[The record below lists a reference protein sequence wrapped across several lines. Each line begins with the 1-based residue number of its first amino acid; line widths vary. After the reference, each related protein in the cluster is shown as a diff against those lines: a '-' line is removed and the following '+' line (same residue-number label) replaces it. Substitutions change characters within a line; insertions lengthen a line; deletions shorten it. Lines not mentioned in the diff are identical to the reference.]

1 MAYTLTQQ
9 LTSGMAGKGII
20 NTYDIDDKIQG
31 KTQEAIN
38 QDLYQ
43 KLVDTGNIA
52 AGISTVDYDSDT
64 KRINFRSSDSTLICY
79 LDATL
84 FIKDGIVNSVQV
96 DNVEI
101 DNTLTK
107 CLVISFNTDA
117 DKQDIIIPIKDIIDQ
132 DLFYTKTEI
141 DSYNEG
147 INSSI
152 TDLQNS
158 RLFREE
164 NGGLKTNIN
173 NKAPGVNSF
182 SEGLTTNALGANSH
196 SEGKGLNISSNPE
209 EAYTAGGNFIIID
222 NTNDENIAIGSKLY
236 YPKKVESA
244 TVVSKIWSGLNDLEF
259 VSIDL
264 DSSFAGNINAGEYV
278 YINDNESFTPVEVMI
293 DYTAGDT
300 TIKLDIAVY
309 DTIEEGTI
317 LSSNA
322 IDEPFGIKTITN
334 IETVENNTKL
344 YLNSPIEYNLATTD
358 TIYIESGVASGQGS
372 HSEGLGTNA
381 VGDYSH
387 TSGVFTNTKNEG
399 EFACGTRNKST
410 EDVTMFSVG
419 IGETSHINAFEVTK
433 EGDLFIKGAGGYN
446 GTNITGTGVKSV
458 QEVLSEVG
466 NNAALEA
473 RVSAIEARFVQEI
486 IDKITGSIGFSL
498 GNLYAGYPKTVTATG
513 TVSLPSEVTVDK
525 ITSIKL
531 VGNGQTV
538 EQSGQTSVSIQNSV
552 TAPQTYTLTA
562 SIAAPYTKSISK
574 TATVNQVCPIYIAL
588 VDSDI
593 DTSAKVITEIAKVD
607 NLYSPNS
614 PVSNIKTITNKA
626 FTYTANQ
633 RLAFICGQS
642 GIRVKQVGGLADD
655 PYTVNGESTTI
666 NGMTAYVYLTGTQ
679 QAGTRNIT
687 FNP

>member
-9 LTSGMAGKGII
+9 LTSGMAGKGIV
-20 NTYDIDDKIQG
+20 NTYDIDDRIQG

-52 AGISTVDYDSDT
+52 AGISTVDYDSNT
-64 KRINFRSSDSTLICY
+64 KRINFRSSDSTIVCY

-84 FIKDGIVNSVQV
+84 FIKDGIVDSVQV

-107 CLVISFNTDA
+107 CLIISFNTDA
-117 DKQDIIIPIKDIIDQ
+117 DKQDIIIPVKDIIDQ

-141 DSYNEG
+141 DSYHEG

-158 RLFREE
+158 RLFKEE

-173 NKAPGVNSF
+173 NKAPGINSF
-182 SEGLTTNALGANSH
+182 SEGLTTNALGINSH
-196 SEGKGLNISSNPE
+196 SEGKGLNIPSNPE

-236 YPKKVESA
+236 YPKKIETA
-244 TVVSKIWSGLNDLEF
+244 TVLALSS
-259 VSIDL
+259 
-264 DSSFAGNINAGEYV
+264 DSDDNINFTQILLSTGFVENISAGEYI
-278 YINDNESFTPVEVMI
+278 YINDNNEFTPIEVVFN
-293 DYTAGDT
+293 YTAGDT
-300 TIKLDIAVY
+300 TIKVSEESDN
-309 DTIEEGTI
+309 IEIGTI
-317 LSSNA
+317 LSSNS
-322 IDEPFGIKTITN
+322 IDTPFGIKTITN

-344 YLNSPIEYNLATTD
+344 YLNSPIEYDLATTD

-387 TSGVFTNTKNEG
+387 TSGVFTNTTNEG

-419 IGETSHINAFEVTK
+419 IGETDHVNAFEVTK

-458 QEVLSEVG
+458 QEVLSDVG

-486 IDKITGSIGFSL
+486 IDKITGGISFTL
-498 GNLYAGYPKTVTATG
+498 GNLYAGYPKIVTATG
-513 TVSLPSEVTVDK
+513 TVSLPSEVTADK

-538 EQSGQTSVSIQNSV
+538 EQSGQTSVNIQNSV
-552 TAPQTYTLTA
+552 TAPQTYTLTV
-562 SIAAPYTKSISK
+562 SIAAPYTKTISK
-574 TATVNQVCPIYIAL
+574 TDTINQVCPIYIAL
-588 VDSDI
+588 VDSNI
-593 DTSAKVITEIAKVD
+593 DTAAKVITEIAKVD

>member
-9 LTSGMAGKGII
+9 LTSGMAGKGIV
-20 NTYDIDDKIQG
+20 NTYDIDDRIQG

-52 AGISTVDYDSDT
+52 AGISTVDYDSNT
-64 KRINFRSSDSTLICY
+64 KRINFRSSDSTIVCY

-84 FIKDGIVNSVQV
+84 FIKDGIVDSVQV

-107 CLVISFNTDA
+107 CLIISFNTDA

-141 DSYNEG
+141 DSYHEG

-158 RLFREE
+158 RLFKEE

-173 NKAPGVNSF
+173 NKAPGINSF
-182 SEGLTTNALGANSH
+182 SEGLTTNALGINSH
-196 SEGKGLNISSNPE
+196 SEGKGLNIPSNPE
-209 EAYTAGGNFIIID
+209 ETYTAGGNFIIID

-236 YPKKVESA
+236 YPKKIETA
-244 TVVSKIWSGLNDLEF
+244 TVLALSS
-259 VSIDL
+259 
-264 DSSFAGNINAGEYV
+264 DSDDNINFTQILLSTGFVENISAGEYI
-278 YINDNESFTPVEVMI
+278 YINDNNEFTPIEVVFN
-293 DYTAGDT
+293 YTAGDT
-300 TIKLDIAVY
+300 TIKVSEESDN
-309 DTIEEGTI
+309 IEIGTI
-317 LSSNA
+317 LSSNS
-322 IDEPFGIKTITN
+322 IDTPFGIKTITN

-344 YLNSPIEYNLATTD
+344 YLNSPIEYDLATTD

-387 TSGVFTNTKNEG
+387 TSGVFTNTTNEG

-419 IGETSHINAFEVTK
+419 IGETDHVNAFEITK

-458 QEVLSEVG
+458 QEVLSDVG

-486 IDKITGSIGFSL
+486 IDKITGGISFTL
-498 GNLYAGYPKTVTATG
+498 GNLYAGYPKIVTATG
-513 TVSLPSEVTVDK
+513 TVSLPSEVTADK

-538 EQSGQTSVSIQNSV
+538 EQSGQTSVNIQNSV
-552 TAPQTYTLTA
+552 TAPQTYTLTV
-562 SIAAPYTKSISK
+562 SIAAPYTKTISK
-574 TATVNQVCPIYIAL
+574 TDTINQVCPIYIAL
-588 VDSDI
+588 VDSNI
-593 DTSAKVITEIAKVD
+593 DTAAKVITEIAKVD

>member
-9 LTSGMAGKGII
+9 LTSGMAGKGIV
-20 NTYDIDDKIQG
+20 NTYDIDDRIQG

-64 KRINFRSSDSTLICY
+64 KRINFRSSDSTIVCY

-84 FIKDGIVNSVQV
+84 FIKDGIINSVRV

-107 CLVISFNTDA
+107 CLIISFNTDA

-141 DSYNEG
+141 DSYHEG

-158 RLFREE
+158 RLFKEE

-173 NKAPGVNSF
+173 NKASGANSF
-182 SEGLTTNALGANSH
+182 SEGLNTNALGENSH

-209 EAYTAGGNFIIID
+209 EAYTAGDNFIIVA
-222 NTNDENIAIGSKLY
+222 NNENIVVGSKLR
-236 YPKKVESA
+236 YPKKVENVN
-244 TVVSKIWSGLNDLEF
+244 VVSKSYGNLNGQLF
-259 VSIDL
+259 VAVDIDTP
-264 DSSFAGNINAGEYV
+264 FAENINAGEYV
-278 YINDNESFTPVEVMI
+278 YINDNGSFTPVEVILDYITDGTEI
-293 DYTAGDT
+293 DIDSS
-300 TIKLDIAVY
+300 VY
-309 DTIEEGTI
+309 DSIDEGTV

-322 IDEPFGIKTITN
+322 IDASFGVKTITD
-334 IETVENNTKL
+334 IEVVENNVKL
-344 YLNSPIEYNLATTD
+344 YLDSPIEYDLITTD
-358 TIYIESGVASGQGS
+358 IIYIESGIANGQGS

-387 TSGVFTNTKNEG
+387 ASGVFTNTKNEG

-410 EDVTMFSVG
+410 EDVTVFSVG
-419 IGETSHINAFEVTK
+419 IGETSQLNALEVNTD
-433 EGDLFIKGAGGYN
+433 GDLYIKGTGGYD
-446 GTNITGTGVKSV
+446 GTNITGVGIKSV
-458 QEVLSEVG
+458 QEILSEAG
-466 NNAALEA
+466 NAALDL
-473 RVSAIEARFVQEI
+473 RVSAIESKLNAELTNQ
-486 IDKITGSIGFSL
+486 ITGSISFSL
-498 GNLYAGYPKTVTATG
+498 NNLYAGYQKTIIATG
-513 TVSLPSEVTVDK
+513 SISLPPEIPISK

-538 EQSGQTSVSIQNSV
+538 EESGQSSVVIQNSV
-552 TAPQTYTLTA
+552 SAPQTYTLTA
-562 SIAAPYTKSISK
+562 EIAEPFAKTITK
-574 TATVNQVCPIYIAL
+574 TATVNQICPIYIAI
-588 VDSDI
+588 VDSNI
-593 DTSAKVITEIAKVD
+593 DTVAKVIEEIVKFD

-614 PVSNIKTITNKA
+614 PISNIKTITNKQ
-626 FTYTANQ
+626 FTYAANQ

-655 PYTVNGESTTI
+655 PYLINGESTTI
-666 NGMTAYVYLTGTQ
+666 SGMSAYVYLTGTQ

>member
-9 LTSGMAGKGII
+9 LTSGMAGKGIV
-20 NTYDIDDKIQG
+20 NTYDIDDRIQG

-64 KRINFRSSDSTLICY
+64 KRINFRSSDSTIVCY

-84 FIKDGIVNSVQV
+84 FIKDGIVSSVRV

-101 DNTLTK
+101 DDILIK

-158 RLFREE
+158 RLFKEE

-173 NKAPGVNSF
+173 NKASGANSF
-182 SEGLTTNALGANSH
+182 SEGLNTNALGENSH
-196 SEGKGLNISSNPE
+196 SEGKGLNTSSNPE
-209 EAYTAGGNFIIID
+209 EAYTAGDNFIIVA
-222 NTNDENIAIGSKLY
+222 NNENIVVGSKLR
-236 YPKKVESA
+236 YPKKVENVN
-244 TVVSKIWSGLNDLEF
+244 VVSKSYGNLNGQLF
-259 VSIDL
+259 VAIDI
-264 DSSFAGNINAGEYV
+264 DAPFAENINAGEYV
-278 YINDNESFTPVEVMI
+278 YINDNGSFTPVEVI
-293 DYTAGDT
+293 LDYTTDST
-300 TIKLDIAVY
+300 EIDIDSSVY
-309 DTIEEGTI
+309 DSIDEGTV

-322 IDEPFGIKTITN
+322 IDASFGVKTITDVE
-334 IETVENNTKL
+334 IVENNVKL
-344 YLNSPIEYNLATTD
+344 YLDSPIEYDLVTTD
-358 TIYIESGVASGQGS
+358 TIYIESGIANGQGS

-387 TSGVFTNTKNEG
+387 ASGVFTNTKNEG

-410 EDVTMFSVG
+410 EDVTVFSVG
-419 IGETSHINAFEVTK
+419 IGETSQLNALEVNTD
-433 EGDLFIKGAGGYN
+433 GDLYIKGTGGYD
-446 GTNITGTGVKSV
+446 GTNITGVGVKSV
-458 QEVLSEVG
+458 QEILSEAG
-466 NNAALEA
+466 NAALEA
-473 RVSAIEARFVQEI
+473 RVSAIESRFVQEI
-486 IDKITGSIGFSL
+486 IDKITGGISFTL

-513 TVSLPSEVTVDK
+513 TVSLPPEVTVDK

-538 EQSGQTSVSIQNSV
+538 EESGQTSVNIQNSV

-574 TATVNQVCPIYIAL
+574 TATINQVCPIYIAL
-588 VDSDI
+588 VDSNI
-593 DTSAKVITEIAKVD
+593 DTAAKVIAEIAKVD

-614 PVSNIKTITNKA
+614 PLSSIKSITNKA

>member
-9 LTSGMAGKGII
+9 LTSGMAGKGIV

-38 QDLYQ
+38 KDLYQ

-52 AGISTVDYDSDT
+52 AGISAVDYDSDT
-64 KRINFRSSDSTLICY
+64 KRINFRSSDSTIVCY

-84 FIKDGIVNSVQV
+84 FIKDGIVDSVQV

-117 DKQDIIIPIKDIIDQ
+117 DKQDITIPIKDIIDQ

-158 RLFREE
+158 RLFKEE

-182 SEGLTTNALGANSH
+182 SEGLTTNALGVNSH
-196 SEGKGLNISSNPE
+196 SEGKGLNIPSNPE

-236 YPKKVESA
+236 YPKKVENA
-244 TVVSKIWSGLNDLEF
+244 TVVSKSYGGINDLYYTELEISSGF
-259 VSIDL
+259 VE
-264 DSSFAGNINAGEYV
+264 NINAGK
-278 YINDNESFTPVEVMI
+278 YIYINNDNEFTPVEVVV

-300 TIKLDIAVY
+300 TIKVSEKAY
-309 DTIEEGTI
+309 DSIEEGII
-317 LSSNA
+317 LSANA
-322 IDEPFGIKTITN
+322 INEPFGIKTIIN

-344 YLNSPIEYNLATTD
+344 YLNSPIEYDLTTTD

-387 TSGVFTNTKNEG
+387 TSGVFTNTTNEG

-419 IGETSHINAFEVTK
+419 IGETDHVNAFEVTK

-458 QEVLSEVG
+458 QEVLSNVG

-486 IDKITGSIGFSL
+486 IDKITGGISFTL
-498 GNLYAGYPKTVTATG
+498 GNLYADYPKTVTATG
-513 TVSLPSEVTVDK
+513 TISLPSEVTADK

-531 VGNGQTV
+531 VGNEQTV
-538 EQSGQTSVSIQNSV
+538 EESGQTSVSIQNSV

-574 TATVNQVCPIYIAL
+574 TATINKVCPIYIAL
-588 VDSDI
+588 VDSNI
-593 DTSAKVITEIAKVD
+593 DTAAKVITEIAKVD
-607 NLYSPNS
+607 NLYSPDS

-642 GIRVKQVGGLADD
+642 RIRVKQVGGLADD

>member
-9 LTSGMAGKGII
+9 LTSGMAGKGIV
-20 NTYDIDDKIQG
+20 NTYDIDDRIQG

-64 KRINFRSSDSTLICY
+64 KRINFRSSDSTIVCY

-84 FIKDGIVNSVQV
+84 FIKDGIVNSVQI
-96 DNVEI
+96 DDVEI

-141 DSYNEG
+141 DFYNEG

-158 RLFREE
+158 RLFKEE

-173 NKAPGVNSF
+173 NKASGANSF
-182 SEGLTTNALGANSH
+182 SEGLNTNALGENSH

-209 EAYTAGGNFIIID
+209 EAYTAGDNFIIVV
-222 NTNDENIAIGSKLY
+222 NNENIVIGSKLY

-244 TVVSKIWSGLNDLEF
+244 TVISKSNENINDLYYVE
-259 VSIDL
+259 IQL
-264 DSSFAGNINAGEYV
+264 SSGFSENINVGENI
-278 YINDNESFTPVEVMI
+278 YINNDNEFIPIEVVI
-293 DYTAGDT
+293 DYIANDT
-300 TIKLDIAVY
+300 TIKVSKEVY
-309 DTIEEGTI
+309 NSIEEGTI

-322 IDEPFGIKTITN
+322 IDKPFGIKTITN

-387 TSGVFTNTKNEG
+387 ASGIFTNTKNEG

-410 EDVTMFSVG
+410 EDVTVFSVG
-419 IGETSHINAFEVTK
+419 IGEISPLNAFEVNTD
-433 EGDLFIKGAGGYN
+433 GDLYIKGTGGYD
-446 GTNITGTGVKSV
+446 GTNISENGVKSV
-458 QEVLSEVG
+458 QEVLSDVG
-466 NNAALEA
+466 NTSELES
-473 RVSAIEARFVQEI
+473 RISAIEARFVQEI
-486 IDKITGSIGFSL
+486 IDKITGSIGFTL

-513 TVSLPSEVTVDK
+513 TVSLPPEVTVDK

-531 VGNGQTV
+531 VGNGQTI
-538 EQSGQTSVSIQNSV
+538 EESGQTSVSIQNSV

-562 SIAAPYTKSISK
+562 TIAAPYTKSISK
-574 TATVNQVCPIYIAL
+574 SATINQVCPIYIAL

-593 DTSAKVITEIAKVD
+593 DTAAKVITEIAKVD

-614 PVSNIKTITNKA
+614 PISNIKTITNKA
-626 FTYTANQ
+626 FTYATNQ
-633 RLAFICGQS
+633 RLAFICGQN

-655 PYTVNGESTTI
+655 PYTVNGEPTTI

>member
-9 LTSGMAGKGII
+9 LTSGMAGKGIV
-20 NTYDIDDKIQG
+20 NTYDIDDRIQG

-64 KRINFRSSDSTLICY
+64 KRINFRSSDSTIVCY

-84 FIKDGIVNSVQV
+84 FIKDGIINSVRV

-107 CLVISFNTDA
+107 CLIISFNTDA

-141 DSYNEG
+141 DSYHEG

-158 RLFREE
+158 RLFKEE

-173 NKAPGVNSF
+173 NKASGANSF
-182 SEGLTTNALGANSH
+182 SEGLNTNALGENSH

-209 EAYTAGGNFIIID
+209 EAYTAGDNFIIVA
-222 NTNDENIAIGSKLY
+222 NNENIVVGSKLR
-236 YPKKVESA
+236 YPKKVEN
-244 TVVSKIWSGLNDLEF
+244 VNVISKSYGNLNGQLF
-259 VSIDL
+259 VAVDIDTP
-264 DSSFAGNINAGEYV
+264 FAENINAGEYV
-278 YINDNESFTPVEVMI
+278 YINDNGSFTPVEVILDYITDGTEI
-293 DYTAGDT
+293 DIDSS
-300 TIKLDIAVY
+300 VY
-309 DTIEEGTI
+309 DSIDEGTV

-322 IDEPFGIKTITN
+322 IDASFGVKTITD
-334 IETVENNTKL
+334 IEVVENNVKL
-344 YLNSPIEYNLATTD
+344 YLDSPIEYDLITTD
-358 TIYIESGVASGQGS
+358 IIYIESGIANGQGS

-387 TSGVFTNTKNEG
+387 ASGVFTNTKNEG

-410 EDVTMFSVG
+410 EDVTVFSVG
-419 IGETSHINAFEVTK
+419 IGETSQLNALEVNTD
-433 EGDLFIKGAGGYN
+433 GDLYIKGTGGYD

-458 QEVLSEVG
+458 QEILSEAR
-466 NNAALEA
+466 NAALEA

-486 IDKITGSIGFSL
+486 IDKITGGISFTL

-513 TVSLPSEVTVDK
+513 TVSLPPEVTADK

-538 EQSGQTSVSIQNSV
+538 EESGQTSVNIQNSV

-562 SIAAPYTKSISK
+562 SIAAPYTKTISK
-574 TATVNQVCPIYIAL
+574 TATINQVCPIYIAL
-588 VDSDI
+588 VDSNI
-593 DTSAKVITEIAKVD
+593 DTAAKVITEIAKVD
-607 NLYSPNS
+607 NLYSSNS
-614 PVSNIKTITNKA
+614 PLSNIKSITNKA
-626 FTYTANQ
+626 FTYAANQ

>member
-9 LTSGMAGKGII
+9 LTSGMAGKGIV
-20 NTYDIDDKIQG
+20 NTYDIDDRIQG

-64 KRINFRSSDSTLICY
+64 KRINFRSSDSTIVCY

-84 FIKDGIVNSVQV
+84 FIKDGIINSVRV

-101 DNTLTK
+101 DNTFTK
-107 CLVISFNTDA
+107 CLIISFNTDA

-141 DSYNEG
+141 DSYHEG

-158 RLFREE
+158 RLFKEE

-173 NKAPGVNSF
+173 NKASGANSF
-182 SEGLTTNALGANSH
+182 SEGLNTNALGENSH
-196 SEGKGLNISSNPE
+196 SEGKGLNTSSNPE
-209 EAYTAGGNFIIID
+209 EAYTAGDNFIIV
-222 NTNDENIAIGSKLY
+222 TNNENIVVGSKLR
-236 YPKKVESA
+236 YPKKVESVN
-244 TVVSKIWSGLNDLEF
+244 VVSKSYGNLNGQLF
-259 VSIDL
+259 VAVDIDAP
-264 DSSFAGNINAGEYV
+264 FAENINAGEYV
-278 YINDNESFTPVEVMI
+278 YINDNGSFTPVEVI
-293 DYTAGDT
+293 LDYTTDST
-300 TIKLDIAVY
+300 EIDIDSSVY
-309 DTIEEGTI
+309 DSIDEGTI

-322 IDEPFGIKTITN
+322 IDASFGVKTITD
-334 IETVENNTKL
+334 IEIVENNVKL
-344 YLNSPIEYNLATTD
+344 YLDSPIEYDLITTD
-358 TIYIESGVASGQGS
+358 TIYIESGIANGQGS

-387 TSGVFTNTKNEG
+387 ASGVFTNTKNEG

-410 EDVTMFSVG
+410 EDVTVFSVG
-419 IGETSHINAFEVTK
+419 IGETSQLNALEVNTD
-433 EGDLFIKGAGGYN
+433 GDLYIKGTGGYD
-446 GTNITGTGVKSV
+446 GTNITGIGVKSV
-458 QEVLSEVG
+458 QEILSEAG
-466 NNAALEA
+466 NAALDL
-473 RVSAIEARFVQEI
+473 RVSAIESKLNAELTNQ
-486 IDKITGSIGFSL
+486 ITGSISFSL
-498 GNLYAGYPKTVTATG
+498 NNLYAGYQKTIIATG
-513 TVSLPSEVTVDK
+513 SISLPPEIPISK

-538 EQSGQTSVSIQNSV
+538 EESGQSSVVIQNSV
-552 TAPQTYTLTA
+552 SAPQTYTLTA
-562 SIAAPYTKSISK
+562 EIAEPFAKTITK
-574 TATVNQVCPIYIAL
+574 TATVNQICPIYIAI
-588 VDSDI
+588 VDSNI
-593 DTSAKVITEIAKVD
+593 DTVAKVIEEIVKFD

-614 PVSNIKTITNKA
+614 PISNIKTITNKQ
-626 FTYTANQ
+626 FTYAANQ

>member
-9 LTSGMAGKGII
+9 LTSGMAGKGIV
-20 NTYDIDDKIQG
+20 NTYDIDDRIQG

-52 AGISTVDYDSDT
+52 AGISTVDYDSNT
-64 KRINFRSSDSTLICY
+64 KRINFRSSDSTIICY

-84 FIKDGIVNSVQV
+84 FIKDGIVDSVQV
-96 DNVEI
+96 DDVEI

-236 YPKKVESA
+236 YPKKVETA
-244 TVVSKIWSGLNDLEF
+244 TVLALSSDSDNDINFIQILLSTGF
-259 VSIDL
+259 VE
-264 DSSFAGNINAGEYV
+264 NVNAGEYI
-278 YINDNESFTPVEVMI
+278 YINDNNEFTPVEVVF
-293 DYTAGDT
+293 DYTAGNT
-300 TIKLDIAVY
+300 TIKVSEEADN
-309 DTIEEGTI
+309 IEIGTI
-317 LSSNA
+317 LSSNS
-322 IDEPFGIKTITN
+322 IDTPFGIKTITN

-344 YLNSPIEYNLATTD
+344 YLNSPIEYDLATTD

-381 VGDYSH
+381 VGNYSH

-419 IGETSHINAFEVTK
+419 IGETSHVNALEVNTD
-433 EGDLFIKGAGGYN
+433 GDLYIKGTGGYD

-458 QEVLSEVG
+458 QEVLSDVG

-486 IDKITGSIGFSL
+486 IDKITGGISFTL

-513 TVSLPSEVTVDK
+513 TVSLPTEVTVDK

-562 SIAAPYTKSISK
+562 TIAAPYTKTISK
-574 TATVNQVCPIYIAL
+574 TATINKVCPIYIAL

-593 DTSAKVITEIAKVD
+593 DTAAKVITEIAKVD

-614 PVSNIKTITNKA
+614 PVSSIKSITNKA

>member
-9 LTSGMAGKGII
+9 LTSGMAGKGIV
-20 NTYDIDDKIQG
+20 NTYDIDDRIQG

-64 KRINFRSSDSTLICY
+64 KRINFRSSDSTIVCY

-84 FIKDGIVNSVQV
+84 FIKDGIINSVRV

-107 CLVISFNTDA
+107 CLIISFNTDA

-158 RLFREE
+158 RLFKEE

-173 NKAPGVNSF
+173 NKASGANSF
-182 SEGLTTNALGANSH
+182 SEGLNTNALGENSH
-196 SEGKGLNISSNPE
+196 SEGKGLNTSSNPE
-209 EAYTAGGNFIIID
+209 EAYTAGDNFIIVA
-222 NTNDENIAIGSKLY
+222 NNENIVVGSKLR
-236 YPKKVESA
+236 YPKKVENVN
-244 TVVSKIWSGLNDLEF
+244 VVSKSYGNLNGQLF
-259 VSIDL
+259 VAVDIDAP
-264 DSSFAGNINAGEYV
+264 FAENINAGEYI
-278 YINDNESFTPVEVMI
+278 YINDNGSFTPVEVI
-293 DYTAGDT
+293 LDYTTDSSE
-300 TIKLDIAVY
+300 IDIDSSVY
-309 DTIEEGTI
+309 DSIDEGTV

-322 IDEPFGIKTITN
+322 IDASFGVKTITD
-334 IETVENNTKL
+334 IEIVENNIKL
-344 YLNSPIEYNLATTD
+344 YLDSPIEYDLITTD
-358 TIYIESGVASGQGS
+358 TVYIESGIADGQGS

-387 TSGVFTNTKNEG
+387 ASGVFTNTKNEG

-410 EDVTMFSVG
+410 EDVTVFSVG
-419 IGETSHINAFEVTK
+419 IGETSQLNALEVNTD
-433 EGDLFIKGAGGYN
+433 GDLYIKGTGGYD
-446 GTNITGTGVKSV
+446 GTNITGVGVKSV
-458 QEVLSEVG
+458 QEILSEAG
-466 NNAALEA
+466 NAALDL
-473 RVSAIEARFVQEI
+473 RVSAIESKLNAELTNQ
-486 IDKITGSIGFSL
+486 ITGSISFSL
-498 GNLYAGYPKTVTATG
+498 NNLYAGYQKTIIATG
-513 TVSLPSEVTVDK
+513 SISLPPEIPVSK

-538 EQSGQTSVSIQNSV
+538 EESGQSSVVIQNSV
-552 TAPQTYTLTA
+552 SAPQTYTLTA
-562 SIAAPYTKSISK
+562 EIAEPFAKTITK
-574 TATVNQVCPIYIAL
+574 TATVNQICPIYIAI
-588 VDSDI
+588 VDSNI
-593 DTSAKVITEIAKVD
+593 DTVAKVIEEIVKFD

-614 PVSNIKTITNKA
+614 PISNIKTITNKQ
-626 FTYTANQ
+626 FTYAANQ

-655 PYTVNGESTTI
+655 PYLINGESTTI
-666 NGMTAYVYLTGTQ
+666 GGMSAYIYLTGTQ

>member
-9 LTSGMAGKGII
+9 LTSGMAGKGIV
-20 NTYDIDDKIQG
+20 NTYDIDDRIQG

-52 AGISTVDYDSDT
+52 AGISTVDYDSNT
-64 KRINFRSSDSTLICY
+64 KRINFRSSDSTIICY

-84 FIKDGIVNSVQV
+84 FIKDGIVDSVQV
-96 DNVEI
+96 DDVEI

-209 EAYTAGGNFIIID
+209 EAYTAGGNFVIID

-236 YPKKVESA
+236 YPKKVETA
-244 TVVSKIWSGLNDLEF
+244 TVLALSSDSDNDINFIQVLLSTGF
-259 VSIDL
+259 VE
-264 DSSFAGNINAGEYV
+264 NINAGEYI
-278 YINDNESFTPVEVMI
+278 YINNNNEFTPVEVVFN
-293 DYTAGDT
+293 YTAGNT
-300 TIKLDIAVY
+300 TIKVSEEADN
-309 DTIEEGTI
+309 IEIGTI
-317 LSSNA
+317 LSSNS
-322 IDEPFGIKTITN
+322 IDTPFGIKTITN
-334 IETVENNTKL
+334 IETIENNTKL
-344 YLNSPIEYNLATTD
+344 YLNSPIEYDLATTD

-381 VGDYSH
+381 IGDYSH
-387 TSGVFTNTKNEG
+387 TSGVFTNTTNEG

-410 EDVTMFSVG
+410 EDITMFSVG
-419 IGETSHINAFEVTK
+419 IGETNHVNALEVNTD
-433 EGDLFIKGAGGYN
+433 GDLYIKGTGGYD

-458 QEVLSEVG
+458 QEVLSDVG

-473 RVSAIEARFVQEI
+473 RVSAIEARFVKEI
-486 IDKITGSIGFSL
+486 IDKITGGISFTL

-513 TVSLPSEVTVDK
+513 TVSLPTEVTADK

-538 EQSGQTSVSIQNSV
+538 EQSGQTSVSIQNNV

-574 TATVNQVCPIYIAL
+574 TATVNKVCPIYIAL

-593 DTSAKVITEIAKVD
+593 DTAAKVITEIAKVD

-614 PVSNIKTITNKA
+614 PVSSIKSITNKA

>member
-9 LTSGMAGKGII
+9 LTSGMAGKGIV
-20 NTYDIDDKIQG
+20 NTYDIDDRIQG

-52 AGISTVDYDSDT
+52 AGISTVDYDSNT
-64 KRINFRSSDSTLICY
+64 KRINFRSSDSTIICY

-84 FIKDGIVNSVQV
+84 FIKDGIVDSVQV
-96 DNVEI
+96 DDVEI

-236 YPKKVESA
+236 YPKKVETA
-244 TVVSKIWSGLNDLEF
+244 TVLALSSDSDNDINFIQILLSTGF
-259 VSIDL
+259 VE
-264 DSSFAGNINAGEYV
+264 NINAGEYI
-278 YINDNESFTPVEVMI
+278 YINNNNEFTPVEVVF
-293 DYTAGDT
+293 DYTAGNT
-300 TIKLDIAVY
+300 TIKVSEEADN
-309 DTIEEGTI
+309 IEIGTI
-317 LSSNA
+317 LSSNS
-322 IDEPFGIKTITN
+322 IDTPFGIKTITN

-344 YLNSPIEYNLATTD
+344 YLNSPIEYDLATTD

-381 VGDYSH
+381 VGNYSH

-419 IGETSHINAFEVTK
+419 IGETSHVNALEVNTD
-433 EGDLFIKGAGGYN
+433 GDLYIKGTGGYD

-458 QEVLSEVG
+458 QEVLSDVG

-486 IDKITGSIGFSL
+486 IDKITGGISFTL

-513 TVSLPSEVTVDK
+513 TVSLPTEVTVDK

-562 SIAAPYTKSISK
+562 TIAAPYTKTISK
-574 TATVNQVCPIYIAL
+574 TATINKVCPIYIAL

-593 DTSAKVITEIAKVD
+593 DTAAKVITEIAKVD

-614 PVSNIKTITNKA
+614 PVSSIKSITNKA

>member
-9 LTSGMAGKGII
+9 LTSGMAGKGIV
-20 NTYDIDDKIQG
+20 NTYDIDDRIQG

-52 AGISTVDYDSDT
+52 AGISTVDYDSNT
-64 KRINFRSSDSTLICY
+64 KRINFRSSDSTIVCY

-84 FIKDGIVNSVQV
+84 FIKDGIVDSVQV

-107 CLVISFNTDA
+107 CLIISFNTDA

-141 DSYNEG
+141 DSYHEG

-158 RLFREE
+158 RLFKEE

-173 NKAPGVNSF
+173 NKAPGINSF
-182 SEGLTTNALGANSH
+182 SEGLTTNALGINSH
-196 SEGKGLNISSNPE
+196 SEGKGLNIPSNPE
-209 EAYTAGGNFIIID
+209 ETYTAGGNFIIID

-236 YPKKVESA
+236 YPKKIETA
-244 TVVSKIWSGLNDLEF
+244 TVLALSS
-259 VSIDL
+259 
-264 DSSFAGNINAGEYV
+264 DSDDNINFTQILLSTGFVENISAGEYI
-278 YINDNESFTPVEVMI
+278 YINDNNEFTPIEVVFN
-293 DYTAGDT
+293 YTAGDT
-300 TIKLDIAVY
+300 TIKVSEESDN
-309 DTIEEGTI
+309 IEIGTI
-317 LSSNA
+317 LSSNS
-322 IDEPFGIKTITN
+322 IDTPFGIKTITN

-344 YLNSPIEYNLATTD
+344 YLNSPIEYDLATTD

-387 TSGVFTNTKNEG
+387 TSGVFTNTTNEG

-419 IGETSHINAFEVTK
+419 IGETDHVNAFEVTK

-458 QEVLSEVG
+458 QEVLSDVG

-486 IDKITGSIGFSL
+486 IDKITGGISFTL
-498 GNLYAGYPKTVTATG
+498 GNLYAGYPKIVTATG
-513 TVSLPSEVTVDK
+513 TVSLPSEVTADK

-538 EQSGQTSVSIQNSV
+538 EQSGQTSVNIQNSV
-552 TAPQTYTLTA
+552 TAPQTYTLTV
-562 SIAAPYTKSISK
+562 SIAAPYTKTISK
-574 TATVNQVCPIYIAL
+574 TDTINQVCPIYIAL
-588 VDSDI
+588 VDSNI
-593 DTSAKVITEIAKVD
+593 DTAAKVITEIAKVD

>member
-9 LTSGMAGKGII
+9 LTSGMAGKGIV
-20 NTYDIDDKIQG
+20 NTYDIDDRIQG

-52 AGISTVDYDSDT
+52 AGISTVDYDSNT
-64 KRINFRSSDSTLICY
+64 KRINFRSSDSTIVCY

-84 FIKDGIVNSVQV
+84 FIKDGIVDSVQV

-107 CLVISFNTDA
+107 CLIISFNTDA

-141 DSYNEG
+141 DSYHEG

-158 RLFREE
+158 RLFKEE

-182 SEGLTTNALGANSH
+182 SEGLTTNALGINSH
-196 SEGKGLNISSNPE
+196 SEGKGLNIPSNPE

-236 YPKKVESA
+236 YPKKIETA
-244 TVVSKIWSGLNDLEF
+244 TVLALSS
-259 VSIDL
+259 
-264 DSSFAGNINAGEYV
+264 DSDDNINFTQILLSTGFVENISAGEYI
-278 YINDNESFTPVEVMI
+278 YINDNNEFTPIEVVFN
-293 DYTAGDT
+293 YTAGDT
-300 TIKLDIAVY
+300 TIKVSEESDN
-309 DTIEEGTI
+309 IEIGTI
-317 LSSNA
+317 LSSNS
-322 IDEPFGIKTITN
+322 IDTPFGIKTITN

-344 YLNSPIEYNLATTD
+344 YLNSPIEYDLATTD

-387 TSGVFTNTKNEG
+387 TSGVFTNTTNEG

-419 IGETSHINAFEVTK
+419 IGETDHVNAFEVTK

-458 QEVLSEVG
+458 QEVLSDVG

-486 IDKITGSIGFSL
+486 IDKITGGISFTL
-498 GNLYAGYPKTVTATG
+498 GNLYAGYPKIVTATG
-513 TVSLPSEVTVDK
+513 TVSLPSEVTADK

-538 EQSGQTSVSIQNSV
+538 EQSGQTSVNIQNSV
-552 TAPQTYTLTA
+552 TAPQTYTLTV
-562 SIAAPYTKSISK
+562 SIAAPYTKTISK
-574 TATVNQVCPIYIAL
+574 TDTINQVCPIYIAL
-588 VDSDI
+588 VDSNI
-593 DTSAKVITEIAKVD
+593 DTAAKVITEIAKVD

>member
-9 LTSGMAGKGII
+9 LTSGMAGKGIV

-64 KRINFRSSDSTLICY
+64 KRINFRSSDSTIVCY

-84 FIKDGIVNSVQV
+84 FIKDGIVNSVRV
-96 DNVEI
+96 DNIEI
-101 DNTLTK
+101 DDTLTK
-107 CLVISFNTDA
+107 CLIISFNTDA

-132 DLFYTKTEI
+132 DLFYTKDEI
-141 DSYNEG
+141 DP
-147 INSSI
+147 IL

-158 RLFREE
+158 KLFREK
-164 NGGLKTNIN
+164 NGGLKTSEVL
-173 NKAPGVNSF
+173 KAFGENSF
-182 SEGLTTNALGANSH
+182 A
-196 SEGKGLNISSNPE
+196 EGKGIRKEFELVEDYIPE
-209 EAYTAGGNFIIID
+209 TNYIFLYTTD
-222 NTNDENIAIGSKLY
+222 NVGKDVTIGSKLY
-236 YPKKVESA
+236 YLKKVETTTVLSKVLNQIQDDSFLTLQLESA
-244 TVVSKIWSGLNDLEF
+244 F
-259 VSIDL
+259 VKD
-264 DSSFAGNINAGEYV
+264 INAGENIYIKVDDEYV
-278 YINDNESFTPVEVMI
+278 SIEVVSN
-293 DYTAGDT
+293 YTAGDT
-300 TIKLDIAVY
+300 EINVDYNAYSSIKEGATIYANVTDNQYA
-309 DTIEEGTI
+309 T
-317 LSSNA
+317 
-322 IDEPFGIKTITN
+322 KTITN
-334 IETVENNTKL
+334 LEHYHGDNEYEAIKV
-344 YLNSPIEYNLATTD
+344 YFDSPIEYILNTTD
-358 TIYIESGVASGQGS
+358 IVYIESGVASGEGS
-372 HSEGLGTNA
+372 HVEGIGTNA
-381 VGDYSH
+381 EGDFSH
-387 TSGVFTNTKNEG
+387 AAGVFTNTTNEG
-399 EFACGTRNKST
+399 EFACGNRNKST
-410 EDVTMFSVG
+410 KNVTVFSVG
-419 IGETSHINAFEVTK
+419 IGGQEQDKCDHLNAFEVNTD
-433 EGDLFIKGAGGYN
+433 GDLYIKGTGGYD
-446 GTNITGTGVKSV
+446 GTNITGVGVKSV
-458 QEVLSEVG
+458 QEILSEAG
-466 NNAALEA
+466 NAALEA

-486 IDKITGSIGFSL
+486 IDKITGSIGFTL

-513 TVSLPSEVTVDK
+513 TVSLPSEVTADK

-538 EQSGQTSVSIQNSV
+538 EESGQTSVNIQNSV

-562 SIAAPYTKSISK
+562 SIAAPYTKTISK
-574 TATVNQVCPIYIAL
+574 TATINQVCPIYIAL
-588 VDSDI
+588 VDSNI
-593 DTSAKVITEIAKVD
+593 DTAAKVITEIAKVD

-614 PVSNIKTITNKA
+614 PLSNIKSITNKA
-626 FTYTANQ
+626 FTYAANQ

>member
-9 LTSGMAGKGII
+9 LTSGMAGKGIV
-20 NTYDIDDKIQG
+20 NTYDIDDRIQG

-52 AGISTVDYDSDT
+52 AGISTVDYDSNT
-64 KRINFRSSDSTLICY
+64 KRINFRSSDSTIVCY

-84 FIKDGIVNSVQV
+84 FIKDGIVDSVQV

-107 CLVISFNTDA
+107 CLIISFNTDA

-141 DSYNEG
+141 DSYHEG

-158 RLFREE
+158 RLFKEE

-173 NKAPGVNSF
+173 NKAPGINSF
-182 SEGLTTNALGANSH
+182 SEGLTTNALGINSH
-196 SEGKGLNISSNPE
+196 SEGKGLNIPSNPE
-209 EAYTAGGNFIIID
+209 ETYTAGGNFIIID

-236 YPKKVESA
+236 YPKKIETA
-244 TVVSKIWSGLNDLEF
+244 TVLALSS
-259 VSIDL
+259 
-264 DSSFAGNINAGEYV
+264 DSDDNINFTQILLSTGFVENISAGEYI
-278 YINDNESFTPVEVMI
+278 YINDNNEFTPIEVVFN
-293 DYTAGDT
+293 YTAGDT
-300 TIKLDIAVY
+300 TIKVSEESDN
-309 DTIEEGTI
+309 IEIGTI
-317 LSSNA
+317 LSSNS
-322 IDEPFGIKTITN
+322 IDTPFGIKTITN

-344 YLNSPIEYNLATTD
+344 YLNSPIEYDLATTD

-387 TSGVFTNTKNEG
+387 TSGVFTNTTNEG

-419 IGETSHINAFEVTK
+419 IGETNHVNAFEVTK

-458 QEVLSEVG
+458 QEVLSDVG

-486 IDKITGSIGFSL
+486 IDKITGGISFTL
-498 GNLYAGYPKTVTATG
+498 GNLYAGYPKIVTATG
-513 TVSLPSEVTVDK
+513 TVSLPSEVTADK

-538 EQSGQTSVSIQNSV
+538 EQSGQTSVNIQNSV
-552 TAPQTYTLTA
+552 TAPQTYTLTV
-562 SIAAPYTKSISK
+562 SIAAPYTKTISK
-574 TATVNQVCPIYIAL
+574 TDTINQVCPIYIAL
-588 VDSDI
+588 VDSNI
-593 DTSAKVITEIAKVD
+593 DTAAKVITEIAKVD

>member
-1 MAYTLTQQ
+1 MF
-9 LTSGMAGKGII
+9 K
-20 NTYDIDDKIQG
+20 
-31 KTQEAIN
+31 
-38 QDLYQ
+38 
-43 KLVDTGNIA
+43 
-52 AGISTVDYDSDT
+52 
-64 KRINFRSSDSTLICY
+64 
-79 LDATL
+79 
-84 FIKDGIVNSVQV
+84 
-96 DNVEI
+96 
-101 DNTLTK
+101 
-107 CLVISFNTDA
+107 
-117 DKQDIIIPIKDIIDQ
+117 
-132 DLFYTKTEI
+132 
-141 DSYNEG
+141 
-147 INSSI
+147 
-152 TDLQNS
+152 
-158 RLFREE
+158 EE

-182 SEGLTTNALGANSH
+182 SEGLTTNALGVNSH
-196 SEGKGLNISSNPE
+196 SEGKGLNIPSNPE
-209 EAYTAGGNFIIID
+209 EVYTAGGNFIIID

-236 YPKKVESA
+236 YPKKVETA
-244 TVVSKIWSGLNDLEF
+244 TVLALSSDSDNDINFIQILLSTGF
-259 VSIDL
+259 VE
-264 DSSFAGNINAGEYV
+264 NVNAGEYI
-278 YINDNESFTPVEVMI
+278 YINDNNEFTPVEVVFN
-293 DYTAGDT
+293 YTAGDT
-300 TIKLDIAVY
+300 TIKVSEEADN
-309 DTIEEGTI
+309 IEIGTI
-317 LSSNA
+317 LSSNS
-322 IDEPFGIKTITN
+322 IDTPFGIKTITN

-344 YLNSPIEYNLATTD
+344 YLNSSIEYDLTTTD

-387 TSGVFTNTKNEG
+387 TSGVFTNTTNEG

-419 IGETSHINAFEVTK
+419 IGETDHVNAFEVTK

-458 QEVLSEVG
+458 QEVLSDVG

-486 IDKITGSIGFSL
+486 IDKITGGISFTL

-513 TVSLPSEVTVDK
+513 TVSLPSEVTADK

-538 EQSGQTSVSIQNSV
+538 EESGQTSVNIQNSV

-562 SIAAPYTKSISK
+562 SIAAPYTKTISK

-588 VDSDI
+588 VDSNI
-593 DTSAKVITEIAKVD
+593 DTAAKVITEIAKVD

-626 FTYTANQ
+626 FTYAANQ